1 MLKDIQHFSTHS
13 VRKTFGRKIVE
24 MAGDNSE
31 MALIKL
37 GEIYIQPRKPL
48 HHQKISM
55 IKAAGAERG
64 V

>member
-1 MLKDIQHFSTHS
+1 MLKDIQHFFTHS
-13 VRKTFGRKIVE
+13 IRKAFGRKIVE
-24 MAGDNSE
+24 MAGDNSK

-37 GEIYIQPRKPL
+37 GEIYIQPRKLL